1 MFREVPH
8 MANSTEIKTDN
19 TGNAFQGWILVSAA
33 WLSTMANQVVSPIL
47 PRMTQHFSNLPSVD
61 LLISLA
67 ATLPA
72 LFVAILAIPAGI
84 LADRFGHKR
93 LLFSTV
99 LIYGLVGTAPLWLK
113 TLQQIVISRAFVG
126 IAEAAIMTC
135 STALIGAYFIGS
147 RRERYLALQTGTA
160 PIVAIICT
168 WLGGTLGEANW
179 RNAYMIYF
187 FAFLLIPLT
196 GFFIKEP
203 SVMPHGDSAPA
214 QSSEKTSEHFSWSI
228 LMQNWGKL
236 IGICLITVFA
246 MTAFLVTI
254 IQLSF
259 VLTERGVDSPLLI
272 GRWASIAMF
281 ANPLGALLFTL
292 IPWRPVPKLSLA
304 FFLFSCGFFIISIS
318 SAWQP
323 AIAGAIIANL
333 GAGMILPTLITWALT
348 TISPEQRGTGTGAWQ
363 AANFLGQF
371 LSPLIVLAL
380 KRTTGSLS
388 SAILVY
394 AIVCCVFG
402 FIALAGAIRLKK
414 QIN

>member
-1 MFREVPH
+1 MSMTNPIGSK
-8 MANSTEIKTDN
+8 ADS
-19 TGNAFQGWILVSAA
+19 GSAFQGWILVSAA
-33 WLSTMANQVVSPIL
+33 WLSTMANQVVAPIL
-47 PRMTQHFSNLPSVD
+47 PRMTQHFSDQPSVE

-84 LADRFGHKR
+84 LADRYGHKR

-113 TLQQIVISRAFVG
+113 TLPQIVVSRAFVG

-135 STALIGAYFIGS
+135 STALIGAYFIGN
-147 RRERYLALQTGTA
+147 RRGRYLALQTGTA

-196 GFFIKEP
+196 GFFLSEP
-203 SVMPHGDSAPA
+203 ISEHRADSASNPSPEA
-214 QSSEKTSEHFSWSI
+214 ASHPFNWGS

-254 IQLSF
+254 IQLGF
-259 VLTERGVDSPLLI
+259 VLTERGMDSPLLI
-272 GRWASIAMF
+272 GRWSSIAMF
-281 ANPLGALLFTL
+281 ANPMGALLFAL
-292 IPWRPVPKLSLA
+292 IPWRYVPKLTLSL
-304 FFLFSCGFFIISIS
+304 LLLSCGFFIISLS
-318 SAWQP
+318 STWQI
-323 AIAGAIIANL
+323 AVAGAVVANL
-333 GAGMILPTLITWALT
+333 GGGMILPTLITWALS
-348 TISPEQRGTGTGAWQ
+348 TISPEQRGRGTGAWQ
-363 AANFLGQF
+363 AASFLGQF
-371 LSPLIVLAL
+371 LSPLIILGL
-380 KRTTGSLS
+380 KKLTGSLS
-388 SAILVY
+388 AAILVY
-394 AIVCCVFG
+394 AILCCVLG
-402 FIALAGAIRLKK
+402 LIALVNAIRLRK
-414 QIN
+414 QAA

>member
-1 MFREVPH
+1 VIKVIG
-8 MANSTEIKTDN
+8 STETKTDY
-19 TGNAFQGWILVSAA
+19 TGTAFQGWILVSAA

-47 PRMTQHFSNLPSVD
+47 PRMTQHFSDQPSVD
-61 LLISLA
+61 VLISLA

-72 LFVAILAIPAGI
+72 LFVAILAIPAGM

-99 LIYGLVGTAPLWLK
+99 LIYGIVGIAPLWLK

-135 STALIGAYFIGS
+135 STALIGAYFLGT

-196 GFFIKEP
+196 GLFLKEP
-203 SVMPHGDSAPA
+203 AVRHQSESASAPA
-214 QSSEKTSEHFSWSI
+214 QGTASQPFSWDS
-228 LMQNWGKL
+228 MMRDWGKL

-259 VLTERGVDSPLLI
+259 VLTERGMDSPLLI

-292 IPWRPVPKLSLA
+292 IPWRPAPKLTLA
-304 FFLFSCGFFIISIS
+304 FFLFSCGFFIISLS
-318 SAWQP
+318 STWQ
-323 AIAGAIIANL
+323 AAVAGAVIANL
-333 GAGMILPTLITWALT
+333 GAGMILPTLITWALA
-348 TISPEQRGTGTGAWQ
+348 TISPEQRGRGTGAWQ
-363 AANFLGQF
+363 AASFLGQF
-371 LSPLIVLAL
+371 LSPLFILVL
-380 KRTTGSLS
+380 KRMTGSLS
-388 SAILVY
+388 GAIMVY
-394 AIVCCVFG
+394 AILCCVFG
-402 FIALAGAIRLKK
+402 LIALFSAIRLRK
-414 QIN
+414 QAP

>member
-1 MFREVPH
+1 V
-8 MANSTEIKTDN
+8 AGSTEIHKEF
-19 TGNAFQGWILVSAA
+19 TGTALQGWILVSAA

-47 PRMTQHFSNLPSVD
+47 PRMTQYFSDQPSVD
-61 LLISLA
+61 VLISLA

-84 LADRFGHKR
+84 FADRFGHKR

-113 TLQQIVISRAFVG
+113 TLQHIVISRAFVG

-135 STALIGAYFIGS
+135 STALIGAYFMGT

-196 GFFIKEP
+196 GFFLKEP
-203 SVMPHGDSAPA
+203 VIRHKDDSADAPSRDG
-214 QSSEKTSEHFSWSI
+214 SSRSFRWGS
-228 LMQNWGKL
+228 LMQDWGKL
-236 IGICLITVFA
+236 IGICIITIFA

-259 VLTERGVDSPLLI
+259 VLTERGMDSPLLI

-292 IPWRPVPKLSLA
+292 IPWRSIPKLTLA
-304 FFLFSCGFFIISIS
+304 FFLFSCGFFVISLS
-318 SAWQP
+318 STWQ
-323 AIAGAIIANL
+323 AAVAGAVIANL
-333 GAGMILPTLITWALT
+333 GAGMILPTLITWALS
-348 TISPEQRGTGTGAWQ
+348 TISPEQRGAGTGAWQ

-371 LSPLIVLAL
+371 LSPLIILAL
-380 KRTTGSLS
+380 KRLTGSLS
-388 SAILVY
+388 AAIMVY
-394 AIVCCVFG
+394 AILCCVFG
-402 FIALAGAIRLKK
+402 FIALAGAVRLRK
-414 QIN
+414 QAA

>member
-1 MFREVPH
+1 MTGSAETK
-8 MANSTEIKTDN
+8 TEYKGT
-19 TGNAFQGWILVSAA
+19 AFQGWILVSAA

-47 PRMTQHFSNLPSVD
+47 PRMTQYFSDQPSVD
-61 LLISLA
+61 VLISLA

-72 LFVAILAIPAGI
+72 LFVAILAIPAGM

-135 STALIGAYFIGS
+135 STALIGAYFIGN

-168 WLGGTLGEANW
+168 WLGGALGEANW
-179 RNAYMIYF
+179 RNAYLIYF

-196 GFFIKEP
+196 GLFLKEP
-203 SVMPHGDSAPA
+203 TVRHRLEPASPA
-214 QSSEKTSEHFSWSI
+214 QETASRPFSWDSLI
-228 LMQNWGKL
+228 RDWGKL

-259 VLTERGVDSPLLI
+259 VLTERGMDSPLLI

-292 IPWRPVPKLSLA
+292 IPWRPVPKLTLA
-304 FFLFSCGFFIISIS
+304 FFLLSCGFFIISLS
-318 SAWQP
+318 STWQ
-323 AIAGAIIANL
+323 AAVAGAVTANL

-348 TISPEQRGTGTGAWQ
+348 TISPEQRGRGTGAWQ
-363 AANFLGQF
+363 AASFLGQF
-371 LSPLIVLAL
+371 LSPLLILTF
-380 KRTTGSLS
+380 KRMTGSLS
-388 SAILVY
+388 GAIMVY
-394 AIVCCVFG
+394 AVLCCAFG
-402 FIALAGAIRLKK
+402 LISLFSAVRLRKK
-414 QIN
+414 AA

>member
-1 MFREVPH
+1 MNMPDQIQSK
-8 MANSTEIKTDN
+8 ADY
-19 TGNAFQGWILVSAA
+19 GNAFQGWILVSAA

-47 PRMTQHFSNLPSVD
+47 PKMTQYFSDQPSVA

-84 LADRFGHKR
+84 LADRIGHKR

-135 STALIGAYFIGS
+135 STALIGAYFLGS
-147 RRERYLALQTGTA
+147 RRERFLALQTGTA

-168 WLGGTLGEANW
+168 WLGGELGNVNW

-196 GFFIKEP
+196 GFFLKEP
-203 SVMPHGDSAPA
+203 VDKGRQDSTSTPL
-214 QSSEKTSEHFSWSI
+214 QKTDSQPFSWDA
-228 LMQNWGKL
+228 LMRDWGKL
-236 IGICLITVFA
+236 IGICLITLFA

-254 IQLSF
+254 IQVPF
-259 VLTERGVDSPLLI
+259 ILTERGMTSSSLI

-281 ANPLGALLFTL
+281 ANPLGALLFAI
-292 IPWRPVPKLSLA
+292 IPWRYVSKLTLS
-304 FFLFSCGFFIISIS
+304 FLLLSCGFFIISLS
-318 SAWQP
+318 SAWHP
-323 AIAGAIIANL
+323 VVAGAFIANL

-348 TISPEQRGTGTGAWQ
+348 TISPEQRGKGTGAWQ
-363 AANFLGQF
+363 AASFLGQF
-371 LSPLIVLAL
+371 LSPLIILGL
-380 KRTTGSLS
+380 KGLTGSLS
-388 SAILVY
+388 VAVLVY
-394 AIVCCVFG
+394 AILCCLFG
-402 FIALAGAIRLKK
+402 LIAFGGAVRLKK
-414 QIN
+414 QAAGAEA